1 MKRVMLIVMDGWGVG
16 KHYDGNATELA
27 DTPNLDSLYRMYPT
41 TRLNASGLS
50 VGLPEGQMGNS
61 EVGHLTLGAGRVI
74 FQELTRINMAIKTGE
89 FRNNQ
94 VLLKHLAE
102 LKESGGRLHLMGLLS
117 DGGVHSH
124 MEHLYALVEVA
135 KSEDIK
141 EVYIHAFTDGR
152 DTPPESGINYIKQ
165 LTEKLHELGT
175 GRIATISGRYYAMDR
190 DRRWH
195 RVEKA
200 YNAIVL
206 ADAEKKDSPI
216 RAIVDSYRDGITD
229 EFIKP
234 VVIAE
239 HSRPVATV
247 EDGDGV
253 IFFNFRADRAR
264 ELTRAFTEEEFT
276 GFERK
281 KTPRLKFFITM
292 TEYDRRFRL
301 PVLFPPQELR
311 SILGEVLSQRG
322 IKQFRVSE
330 TEKYAHVTFFF
341 NGGVEKPFEGE
352 DRLLIPSLRDI
363 ATYDKRPE
371 MRAKEIAD
379 ATIETLGDDY
389 GFILVNFANGDM
401 VGHTGSLKAAINAC
415 EAVDSAVG
423 RVVESALKEGWTVIV
438 TSDHGNVEQMKEPE
452 TGEPHTAHTSNPVP
466 FVLVDPEL
474 KGISL
479 REGGLYD
486 VAPTVLKI
494 MGMDIPAEMS
504 GSPLF

>member
-1 MKRVMLIVMDGWGVG
+1 MKKLLLIVMDGWGVG
-16 KHYDGNATELA
+16 RDYDGNATKLA
-27 DTPNLDSLYRMYPT
+27 HTPNLDRLRQQYPT
-41 TRLNASGLS
+41 TRLSASGLS

-74 FQELTRINMAIKTGE
+74 FQELTRINMAIKEGK
-89 FRNNQ
+89 FRENP
-94 VLLKHLAE
+94 VLVEHLKE
-102 LKESGGRLHLMGLLS
+102 LKEKGGRLHLMGLLS

-124 MEHLYALVEVA
+124 MEHLYALLEVA
-135 KSEDIK
+135 KAYGIK
-141 EVYIHAFTDGR
+141 EAFIHAFMDGR
-152 DTPPESGINYIKQ
+152 DTPPESGINYIKE
-165 LTEKLHELGT
+165 LTARLEEMGI

-200 YNAIVL
+200 YNAIV
-206 ADAEKKDSPI
+206 AGEGVEKDSPI
-216 RAIVDSYRDGITD
+216 RAIEDSYKEGTTD
-229 EFIKP
+229 EFVKP
-234 VVIAE
+234 VVIVE
-239 HSRPVATV
+239 HARPVATV
-247 EDGDGV
+247 DDGDGV

-264 ELTRAFTEEEFT
+264 ELTRAFTEDDFT

-281 KTPRLKFFITM
+281 KRPQLRFFITM
-292 TEYDRRFRL
+292 TEYDSKFTL
-301 PVLFPPQELR
+301 PVLFPPQELKN
-311 SILGEVLSQRG
+311 ILGEVLSRNG
-322 IKQFRVSE
+322 VRQFRVSE

-379 ATIETLGDDY
+379 ATIERLGEDY

-401 VGHTGSLKAAINAC
+401 VGHTGILDAAIKAC
-415 EAVDSAVG
+415 QAVDEAVG
-423 RVVESALKEGWTVIV
+423 RTVEEAKKQGWTVIV
-438 TSDHGNVEQMKEPE
+438 TSDHGNVEQMIDPE

-466 FVLVDPEL
+466 FILIDDEL
-474 KGISL
+474 KDVGL

-494 MGMDIPAEMS
+494 MDIEIPQDMS